1 LFQLGRQLI
10 KLNDGFVK
18 GFFIVGFNRQF
29 QQARDVFAP
38 LFQLID
44 GFNDGFKRCALFT
57 QRLCALGFVPNVRLF
72 QLCVNFF

>member
-1 LFQLGRQLI
+1 LLKLGRQLI

-29 QQARDVFAP
+29 QQARDVFAA
-38 LFQLID
+38 LLQLID

>member
-1 LFQLGRQLI
+1 MLKLGRQLI

-29 QQARDVFAP
+29 QQARDVFAA
-38 LFQLID
+38 LLQLID

>member
-1 LFQLGRQLI
+1 LLQLGRQLI

-29 QQARDVFAP
+29 QQAGNVFTP
-38 LFQLID
+38 LLELID
-44 GFNDGFKRCALFT
+44 GLNDGFERRALFT
-57 QRLCALGFVPNVRLF
+57 QRLCALGFVPDVRLF

>member
-1 LFQLGRQLI
+1 LI

-29 QQARDVFAP
+29 QQARDVFAA
-38 LFQLID
+38 LLQLID